1 MFRGGQFKLLTPKA
15 TFIPN
20 TDARPWTFSV
30 RPSRQNRS
38 YRPRS
43 DTAVDVEQNGAH
55 EAKKRSSC
63 GGGGSARRVKQLH
76 PTRRFSVHP
85 IQRMRNVHGE
95 YHHLLPELFED
106 SQKFVDY
113 LRLQPTTFHDLLD
126 QCAADLTMVVSV
138 TLVINQSSRLDSNNQ
153 LFVVHL
159 KEKKRKERQ
168 VITV

>member
-113 LRLQPTTFHDLLD
+113 LRMQPTRFHDLLV
-126 QCAADLTMVVSV
+126 QCAADLTMVGFCQ
-138 TLVINQSSRLDSNNQ
+138 TC
-153 LFVVHL
+153 H
-159 KEKKRKERQ
+159 K
-168 VITV
+168 